1 MAEIKVER
9 KRGIPLWALLMAL
22 TVVALL
28 VWAYVRSHHRPTVP
42 DTVVLLELSAPA
54 QGSFSSRLIAVS

>member
-1 MAEIKVER
+1 MAEIKVQR
-9 KRGIPLWALLMAL
+9 KKGIPLWALLLAL
-22 TVVALL
+22 IVLALL

-54 QGSFSSRLIAVS
+54 QGFFSTRSIAIS